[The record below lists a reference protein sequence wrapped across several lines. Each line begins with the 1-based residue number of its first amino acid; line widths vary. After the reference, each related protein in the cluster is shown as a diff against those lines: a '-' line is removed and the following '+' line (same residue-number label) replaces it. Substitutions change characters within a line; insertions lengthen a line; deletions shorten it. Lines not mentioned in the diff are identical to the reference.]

1 MPGLIDLRAKN
12 RRLGKGIAE
21 RKRFDAPIEA
31 PLRRRAG
38 VGLVVAVLLTIFVGF
53 SSWRGFRRTE
63 KDAYRVAKSISVV
76 TMTFS
81 SEGQHLVER
90 YNLGVNRYVRKP
102 VDFEQFQKTVKTL
115 GPYWLVVNESSADGS
130 STAMT
135 RASN

>member
-1 MPGLIDLRAKN
+1 
-12 RRLGKGIAE
+12 
-21 RKRFDAPIEA
+21 
-31 PLRRRAG
+31 
-38 VGLVVAVLLTIFVGF
+38 LVVAVLLTIFVGF
-53 SSWRGFRRTE
+53 SSWRGFRRAE